1 VRPVEE
7 FLSTILRSSDDPEIA
22 VRLRKVIDKLQGGAD
37 LETAARSAGLDLETA
52 GRFLQSIKTYL
63 TQRTPATTRSKA
75 QKAPRA
81 TRSRA
86 GKTLRL
92 NAVTD
97 GASRGNPG
105 QAACAAIITDA
116 DGEELLRR
124 ARRLGIATNNVAEYH
139 AVILAL
145 ELAQTLGASE
155 LVLKLDSELVV
166 KQLRGEYKI
175 KHASL
180 KPLAER
186 ARGLIQTFDRFDI
199 MHVPREQ
206 TKAADELAN
215 AELDGKDA
223 S

>member
-1 VRPVEE
+1 VEE
-7 FLSTILRSSDDPEIA
+7 FLSTILSDSGDPKIA
-22 VRLRKVIDKLQGGAD
+22 VRLRRVIDELQGGAD
-37 LETAARSAGLDLETA
+37 LEAAAKSAGLDLKTA

-63 TQRTPATTRSKA
+63 TQQTRKTTKPKAQKTPRKQRSKA
-75 QKAPRA
+75 A
-81 TRSRA
+81 
-86 GKTLRL
+86 KTLRL

-116 DGEELLRR
+116 NGEELLCR
-124 ARRLGIATNNVAEYH
+124 AQRLGIATNNVAEYH
-139 AVILAL
+139 GVILAL

-186 ARGLIQTFDRFDI
+186 ARELIQAFDRFDI
-199 MHVPREQ
+199 MHVPRDQ
-206 TKAADELAN
+206 TKAADKLAN
-215 AELDGKDA
+215 DELDGKDA